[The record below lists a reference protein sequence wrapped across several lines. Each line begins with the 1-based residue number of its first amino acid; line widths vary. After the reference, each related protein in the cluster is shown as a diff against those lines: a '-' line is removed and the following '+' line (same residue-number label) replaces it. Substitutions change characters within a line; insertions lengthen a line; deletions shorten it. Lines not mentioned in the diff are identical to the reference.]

1 MTSLQAHPIHVK
13 VLDNHSD
20 DFHDTSGFSFREKL
34 LLQNLVEEFAS
45 FHKFCD
51 QIDVFAVLESVS
63 QRNYIWL
70 LTVPHEYLYLLSAVS
85 FVFVNN
91 L

>member
-1 MTSLQAHPIHVK
+1 MK
-13 VLDNHSD
+13 VLDNRGD
-20 DFHDTSGFSFREKL
+20 DFHDTSSLSFGEKL
-34 LLQNLVEEFAS
+34 LLENLVEEFAS

-51 QIDVFAVLESVS
+51 QIDVLTVLKSVS
-63 QRNYIWL
+63 QRDDIWL
-70 LTVPHEYLYLLSAVS
+70 LPVSHEDLYLFPAVS